1 MLHGIKTNFLT
12 DGARSIASLSTAVIG
27 IVGTAPDAPDAAFP
41 LGARVLITDV
51 GKALA
56 TIGKTGTLPQ
66 ALAAI
71 ADQASPVIVLVRVGV
86 DAQDQDT

>member
-1 MLHGIKTNFLT
+1 MHGIKTTFLT
-12 DGARSIASLSTAVIG
+12 EGSRPIASLSTAVIG
-27 IVGTAPDAPDAAFP
+27 IVGTAPDAPTRLPAQGAADHRCGQ
-41 LGARVLITDV
+41 GAGHDRQDRHP
-51 GKALA
+51 A
-56 TIGKTGTLPQ
+56 

>member
-51 GKALA
+51 ARRWPRSA
-56 TIGKTGTLPQ
+56 RPAPCPRRWPRLPIRP
-66 ALAAI
+66 A
-71 ADQASPVIVLVRVGV
+71 R
-86 DAQDQDT
+86 